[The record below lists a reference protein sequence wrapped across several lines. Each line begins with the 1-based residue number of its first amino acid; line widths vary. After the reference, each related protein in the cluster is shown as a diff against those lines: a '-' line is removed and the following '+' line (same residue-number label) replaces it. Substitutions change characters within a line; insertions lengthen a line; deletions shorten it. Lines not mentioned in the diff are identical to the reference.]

1 MPCVSRVD
9 WWRICSWW
17 LMAVVSC
24 RRSRSRLGA
33 LRGGHML
40 KVFFGFGGQGSN
52 GLAQFEE
59 LVLCVAHQL
68 HENPTLSAT
77 AAAKG
82 THDLCERL
90 LEPLGWAVELGPA
103 AVTLLDDVGDER

>member
-1 MPCVSRVD
+1 MREPCGLVAHMLMVAHGRGELQTEPFAP
-9 WWRICSWW
+9 WR
-17 LMAVVSC
+17 AQ
-24 RRSRSRLGA
+24 
-33 LRGGHML
+33 GGHML

-59 LVLCVAHQL
+59 LGLCVAHQL